1 MSLWQGHGTVRTLED
16 VEVAG
21 EKPAQ
26 ECLIADCGE
35 LPADA
40 DLAAIITYLTE
51 VHFPPGAPVYHSHPA
66 CSLPNY
72 HTFHACVRATV
83 SVKLLEVKVV
93 QLVLN
98 YNRKPLQ
105 GQDVNS

>member
-51 VHFPPGAPVYHSHPA
+51 VHLPPGAPVAILTLHAA
-66 CSLPNY
+66 CQTTIPVHY
-72 HTFHACVRATV
+72 CVRATL
-83 SVKLLEVKVV
+83 SAKLLEMKGVH
-93 QLVLN
+93 
-98 YNRKPLQ
+98 
-105 GQDVNS
+105 

>member
-1 MSLWQGHGTVRTLED
+1 MRTLED

-51 VHFPPGAPVYHSHPA
+51 VHLPPGAPVTI
-66 CSLPNY
+66 LIL
-72 HTFHACVRATV
+72 HAARQITIPGHA
-83 SVKLLEVKVV
+83 
-93 QLVLN
+93 
-98 YNRKPLQ
+98 
-105 GQDVNS
+105 